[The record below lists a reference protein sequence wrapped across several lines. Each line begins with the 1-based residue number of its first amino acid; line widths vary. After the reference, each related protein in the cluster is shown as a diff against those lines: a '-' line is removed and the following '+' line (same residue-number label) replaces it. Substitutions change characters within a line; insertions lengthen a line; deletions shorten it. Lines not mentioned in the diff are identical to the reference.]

1 MDRRLAVLFGILR
14 AMRGWVFAL
23 ISLSVFANPVMA
35 GAAPPD
41 TEAMVFSIVRNAALA
56 CEPNCPEWIFAEGKI
71 VGSSP
76 SALKRILK
84 QVGNRRLPVLI
95 NSPGGDVDAAI
106 AMGRMIR
113 ARGLDTAVSASRF
126 RGCGPRDADCKLPPQ
141 NQGVY
146 SGNAY
151 SGGSFCVSAC
161 PLMLAGGIERLA
173 SQWSYVGV
181 HQVTTVYREAK
192 VTYKTRYQIVDG
204 KKKILDRTVASRGP
218 TKTRTTTKLSKAMR
232 KKLIGYFGEMGIRT
246 ATLDAM
252 LSTPATEMRQ
262 LPEYQLLQLK
272 LITRSGTADMLVA
285 SAVCKGKVPAG
296 NCRATMFAQTIPG
309 PVGSPKP

>member
-1 MDRRLAVLFGILR
+1 VDRRQRVSLRILSQ
-14 AMRGWVFAL
+14 MHGWVFAL
-23 ISLSVFANPVMA
+23 IALSVFAIPAPA
-35 GAAPPD
+35 GAAQPD
-41 TEAMVFSIVRNAALA
+41 KEAMVFSIVRNAAPA

-71 VGSSP
+71 VGNSLSG
-76 SALKRILK
+76 LKRILK
-84 QVGNRRLPVLI
+84 QAGKRRLPILI

-113 ARGLDTAVSASRF
+113 AKGLDAAVSLTRF
-126 RGCGPRDADCKLPPQ
+126 KGCKPRDPDCKLLPQ

-151 SGGSFCVSAC
+151 SGGAFCVSAC

-192 VTYKTRYQIVDG
+192 VTYQTRYRIVNG

-232 KKLIGYFGEMGIRT
+232 NKLVGYFGEMGIRS

-252 LSTPATEMRQ
+252 LSTPASEMRQ
-262 LPEYQLLQLK
+262 LPENELLQLK

-285 SAVCKGKVPAG
+285 SSICRNAVPAD
-296 NCRATMFAQTIPG
+296 NCRATMSAQTVTG
-309 PVGSPKP
+309 PAGSPKL

>member
-1 MDRRLAVLFGILR
+1 MDRRPTVSLGILR
-14 AMRGWVFAL
+14 LMRRWVFAL
-23 ISLSVFANPVMA
+23 IALSVFAIPA
-35 GAAPPD
+35 LADAAQPD
-41 TEAMVFSIVRNAALA
+41 AEAMVFSIVRNAAPA

-76 SALKRILK
+76 AALKRILK
-84 QVGNRRLPVLI
+84 QAGKRRLPILI

-113 ARGLDTAVSASRF
+113 ARGLDTAVSATRF
-126 RGCGPRDADCKLPPQ
+126 KGCGPRDPDCKLPPR

-161 PLMLAGGIERLA
+161 PLMLAGGIDRLA

-181 HQVTTVYREAK
+181 HQVTTVYREAR
-192 VTYKTRYQIVDG
+192 VTYKTRYQIVNG

-232 KKLIGYFGEMGIRT
+232 KKLVGYFGEMGIRT

-262 LPEYQLLQLK
+262 LPENELLQLK
-272 LITRSGTADMLVA
+272 LTTRSGTADLLVA
-285 SAVCKGKVPAG
+285 SAICRQEIPAD
-296 NCRATMFAQTIPG
+296 NCRVTMFAQTIPG
-309 PVGSPKP
+309 PVSSPKP